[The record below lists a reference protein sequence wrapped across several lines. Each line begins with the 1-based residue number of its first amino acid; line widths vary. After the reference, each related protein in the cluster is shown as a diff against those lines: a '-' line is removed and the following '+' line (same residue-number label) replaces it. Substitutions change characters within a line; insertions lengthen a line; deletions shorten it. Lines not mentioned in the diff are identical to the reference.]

1 MLFSRTPEI
10 TETIQVTA
18 NAFGYLP
25 ELNGKTLLLNMPY
38 TLFRVHGE
46 IKSVLTRNLPSY

>member
-10 TETIQVTA
+10 NETVQATA

-25 ELNGKTLLLNMPY
+25 ELNGKILLLNMPY
-38 TLFRVHGE
+38 TLLRVHGE
-46 IKSVLTRNLPSY
+46 IKSVLTRNLPPY